1 MKDKEETSSAIQKTD
16 HSYQKVTDKF
26 FYASLLNIPLFG
38 VPAFV
43 ALFLGRYLDKRFDT
57 GKTFLVALLAVAFV
71 SSWVLVLR
79 NNRKITREYRQ
90 ERMSMKE
97 RAVDKE

>member
-1 MKDKEETSSAIQKTD
+1 MKDKEETLSTVNKTND
-16 HSYQKVTDKF
+16 SYQKVTDKF
-26 FYASLLNIPLFG
+26 FYASLLNIPFFG

-43 ALFLGRYLDKRFDT
+43 ALFLGKYLDKRFDT
-57 GKTFLVALLAVAFV
+57 GKTFLVVLLAVAFV
-71 SSWVLVLR
+71 SSWILVLR

-97 RAVDKE
+97 RSADKE